1 MLCNMLYSNNPRA
14 QLLLPAGPAQANEGA
29 VAARPGGCQ
38 FAGISLL
45 HLQLHLLLCSTRQP
59 WRVLHALGGPSGA
72 AGSAVWP
79 IARLPPACSAGGG
92 CRPRAALEEGFQARQ
107 QICIRIR
114 GCTVSWPRRRC
125 TGSARQAVI
134 RTWLEDSFTNKGS

>member
-29 VAARPGGCQ
+29 VAASPEGCQ

-45 HLQLHLLLCSTRQP
+45 HLQLPLLLCSTRQP

-79 IARLPPACSAGGG
+79 IARLPPACSAGGRAEG
-92 CRPRAALEEGFQARQ
+92 TTADLHSHARLHCLVAAAALPRQ
-107 QICIRIR
+107 
-114 GCTVSWPRRRC
+114 
-125 TGSARQAVI
+125 ARQAVM
-134 RTWLEDSFTNKGS
+134 EDACTNKES